1 MKRITVDDCYELE
14 KEFRTYCE
22 TAEQH
27 EFVALLMIDMKLGSS
42 VKKFAEES
50 KNGIVLDQRTANTMF
65 RVVLKVIGRDYS
77 EYTEGD

>member
-27 EFVALLMIDMKLGSS
+27 EFATLLMIDMKLGSS

-50 KNGIVLDQRTANTMF
+50 KDGIVLDQRTANTMF
-65 RVVLKVIGRDYS
+65 RVVLKVMGRDYS